1 MVDIIIRF
9 AAYVPVLLFLWFA
22 VAYFTAYRRTP
33 YSQQSLL
40 TGRLWVA
47 SMTAFLAAY
56 AFVFLVVPEQ
66 GIHDHSRT
74 FYIQLVI
81 ALLMIVLH
89 FRKLKPLSEN
99 YRHPADVLLLR
110 RPLPEHNAS
119 KVSLRSH
126 SSHIVVGITLLLTL
140 SSVLGMAARP
150 CGWLDR
156 ALQRS
161 GCLCVVSPEASILHD
176 LEFSPDGKVLALA
189 EKKQVRLWSVE
200 NRKML
205 GALPH
210 PDWVKSVAFSPDGL
224 FLASI
229 GYDHTTR
236 LWRIADG
243 KLLRT
248 LGTNSSMW
256 NIDFSPDGTTLA
268 TSGIGL
274 TELWRVADGV
284 VVWSSSRG
292 GEVAFSPDGK
302 YLAIVADAELELW
315 RMEDMTLHR
324 QIAMTNAMLH
334 SATFSPDSTAIAAVE
349 NANDQIWL
357 WGVNDGAMKHI
368 INWPTDGRGDS
379 PIIQTIAFSP
389 DGESIAA
396 VANDTVHVWRVQD
409 EVQINKLETGN
420 RVSTLTFAPDGTLA
434 LGSFNDLVALWQ
446 LQP

>member
-1 MVDIIIRF
+1 MVDTIIRL
-9 AAYVPVLLFLWFA
+9 AVYVPVLLFLWLA

-40 TGRLWVA
+40 TGRLWIA

-56 AFVFLVVPEQ
+56 AFGVLVVTEQ
-66 GIHDHSRT
+66 DTRHHPRV

-81 ALLMIVLH
+81 AVLMIVLH

-99 YRHPADVLLLR
+99 YRRPADVLLLR

-119 KVSLRSH
+119 EVSRRSH
-126 SSHIVVGITLLLTL
+126 SSHIVAGITLLLTL
-140 SSVLGMAARP
+140 GGVLGIAARS

-161 GCLCVVSPEASILHD
+161 GCLCIVTPEASILHD

-224 FLASI
+224 LLASI
-229 GYDHTTR
+229 DNDHTIR

-243 KLLRT
+243 MLVRT
-248 LGTNSSMW
+248 FKNNASMW

-268 TSGIGL
+268 VSGTNL
-274 TELWRVADGV
+274 TKLWHIADGI
-284 VVWSSSRG
+284 
-292 GEVAFSPDGK
+292 
-302 YLAIVADAELELW
+302 L
-315 RMEDMTLHR
+315 TLV
-324 QIAMTNAMLH
+324 I
-334 SATFSPDSTAIAAVE
+334 F
-349 NANDQIWL
+349 
-357 WGVNDGAMKHI
+357 K
-368 INWPTDGRGDS
+368 
-379 PIIQTIAFSP
+379 
-389 DGESIAA
+389 
-396 VANDTVHVWRVQD
+396 
-409 EVQINKLETGN
+409 
-420 RVSTLTFAPDGTLA
+420 
-434 LGSFNDLVALWQ
+434 
-446 LQP
+446 

>member
-9 AAYVPVLLFLWFA
+9 AAYGPVLLFLWLA
-22 VAYFTAYRRTP
+22 VAYFTAYRRTL

-40 TGRLWVA
+40 TGRLWA
-47 SMTAFLAAY
+47 AFMNAFWAAY
-56 AFVFLVVPEQ
+56 AFGVLVSVQ
-66 GIHDHSRT
+66 NTHNHSLI
-74 FYIQLVI
+74 FCIQLVI

-110 RPLPEHNAS
+110 RPLPEHDAS
-119 KVSLRSH
+119 EVSRRSH
-126 SSHIVVGITLLLTL
+126 SSHIVAGITLLLTL
-140 SSVLGMAARP
+140 GSVLGMAARP

-156 ALQRS
+156 TLQRS
-161 GCLCVVSPEASILHD
+161 GCLCIVTPKASTLHD

-189 EKKQVRLWSVE
+189 EMKQVRLWSVE

-210 PDWVKSVAFSPDGL
+210 PDGVKSVAFSPDGL
-224 FLASI
+224 LLASI

-243 KLLRT
+243 MLVRT
-248 LGTNSSMW
+248 FENNASMW
-256 NIDFSPDGTTLA
+256 DIDFSPDGTTLA
-268 TSGIGL
+268 TSGIDL

-284 VVWSSSRG
+284 SLWSSSSS
-292 GEVAFSPDGK
+292 GEVIFSPDGK
-302 YLAIVADAELELW
+302 YLAINTSDELELW
-315 RMEDMTLHR
+315 KMENLTLQR
-324 QIAMTNAMLH
+324 QIAIPDARLY
-334 SATFSPDSTAIAAVE
+334 SAAFSPDSTLIAAVV
-349 NANDQIWL
+349 NTNDQIWL
-357 WGVNDGAMKHI
+357 WSVDDSAMKHI

-379 PIIQTIAFSP
+379 LIIQTIAFSP

-396 VANDTVHVWRVQD
+396 AANDTVRVWRIQD
-409 EVQINKLETGN
+409 EVESNWFETGTRIN
-420 RVSTLTFAPDGTLA
+420 ILTFAPDGTLA
-434 LGSFNDLVALWQ
+434 TGYWNDRIALWQ